1 MSNTDTFFNLPK
13 QALKVLPNTLAV
25 AWSGG
30 ADSTALLHYFK
41 AEGYAVSAW
50 HIDHGWSALSAKQV
64 VPLAQRAEA
73 WGIPFYCKTLQ
84 KPKQNIEAES
94 RQLRYAAFSDLA
106 DETQCFNLVLGHHLE
121 DQAETVCMRLLQ
133 GAGVAGCQGM
143 RRVRKQGNL
152 FLHRPFLHVKK
163 AKIKQYLHAQ
173 DIDWLEDPSNQ
184 DVRIWRNKIRHQLF
198 PMMQSQGVEPADL
211 FLRYQ
216 KQAIKVQHN
225 IEMLAGNHLID
236 VIDEAGRHGC
246 RMGWQQWLAQSS
258 SVRVYLLQKMIGI
271 LFADGKVLGRRHF
284 KAIEQWRKHG
294 ANGWVSLSGCYLER
308 QGESLKI
315 FKGNQKLSA

>member
-13 QALKVLPNTLAV
+13 QVLKVLPNTLAV

-50 HIDHGWSALSAKQV
+50 HIDHGWSVLSAKQAV
-64 VPLAQRAEA
+64 SLAQRAEA
-73 WGIPFYCKTLQ
+73 WGIPFYYKTLQ

-133 GAGVAGCQGM
+133 GAGVAGCQGI

-152 FLHRPFLHVKK
+152 FLHRPFLHIKK
-163 AKIKQYLHAQ
+163 AKIKQYLHEQ

-198 PMMQSQGVEPADL
+198 PMMQSQGVDPVAL

-225 IEMLAGNHLID
+225 IEMLAGNHL
-236 VIDEAGRHGC
+236 
-246 RMGWQQWLAQSS
+246 
-258 SVRVYLLQKMIGI
+258 
-271 LFADGKVLGRRHF
+271 
-284 KAIEQWRKHG
+284 
-294 ANGWVSLSGCYLER
+294 
-308 QGESLKI
+308 
-315 FKGNQKLSA
+315 